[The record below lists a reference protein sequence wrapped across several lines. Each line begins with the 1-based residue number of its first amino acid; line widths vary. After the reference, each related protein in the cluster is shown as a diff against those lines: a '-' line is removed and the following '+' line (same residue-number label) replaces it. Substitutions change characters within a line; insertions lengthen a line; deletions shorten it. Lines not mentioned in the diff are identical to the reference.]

1 MSSPA
6 EDPHQGH
13 SELCAEDMDPWVSIS
28 LSLSVRGVNLG
39 ILLNFPESPVSHL
52 STEAKAS
59 NEVI

>member
-1 MSSPA
+1 MSSSV

-13 SELCAEDMDPWVSIS
+13 SELCTEDLDPWVPTS

-39 ILLNFPESPVSHL
+39 ILLNFSEPPVSHL

-59 NEVI
+59 KEVI